1 MFFDKVISINFINVS
16 FNFCLSF
23 EFGCFNSATNY
34 FVDTYLFNPLFKRC
48 AKVRMML
55 LVWCCDIGGSFSR
68 WSFRGD
74 ITSSFPMI
82 CDDNLLVVSFSTWVS
97 SERLSVYVFD
107 IDQFPYKLL

>member
-1 MFFDKVISINFINVS
+1 MFLSIFVS
-16 FNFCLSF
+16 VSNLAALILPPIIFF
-23 EFGCFNSATNY
+23 
-34 FVDTYLFNPLFKRC
+34 DTYLFNPLFKRC

-68 WSFRGD
+68 WSFRRD